1 MPVSTHVTG
10 KSAGPTGK
18 NTIAD
23 LLVGFDPWLF
33 FLSSIKTTTVKS
45 NRNARVDAA
54 FRVGLLLQTG
64 QDHMRGVAR
73 GVFHFLRE
81 KPHWQIVGEGFYP
94 LLDWEQLDGWR
105 GDGLIAMANSERQ
118 VAALLAADVPVVNT
132 GSRFLRRQWTSV
144 TTDSVAIGRLAAE
157 HLLACGLEHF
167 LFIGQM
173 LWDNEVLRRD
183 GFARR
188 VRDAGFD
195 ASTFDVPLAE
205 HVGRDGSP
213 RYRPDVEQVVAGL
226 ARAKKPV
233 GVLAP
238 NSVLARAVI
247 EAATRAGYL
256 VPDQIAVIGVNE
268 DPLVCESTDPPLSAV
283 AQASEKIGLEAAR
296 RLDRLMRGESVEPRH
311 VTLPPRA
318 IVARRS
324 TDMLAVDDPTVA
336 AVLRFIRENA
346 QEPIE
351 VADVVET
358 VDLSRRTLETKF
370 LAATGRTLAVELR
383 RVRVERAKRLLTE
396 TNDPI
401 TNIVFA
407 CGFNSRQVFCNIF
420 RRETGMTPSEFRGQF
435 KLEVLA

>member
-1 MPVSTHVTG
+1 M
-10 KSAGPTGK
+10 
-18 NTIAD
+18 
-23 LLVGFDPWLF
+23 
-33 FLSSIKTTTVKS
+33 
-45 NRNARVDAA
+45 
-54 FRVGLLLQTG
+54 
-64 QDHMRGVAR
+64 
-73 GVFHFLRE
+73 
-81 KPHWQIVGEGFYP
+81 
-94 LLDWEQLDGWR
+94 
-105 GDGLIAMANSERQ
+105 
-118 VAALLAADVPVVNT
+118 
-132 GSRFLRRQWTSV
+132 
-144 TTDSVAIGRLAAE
+144 
-157 HLLACGLEHF
+157 
-167 LFIGQM
+167 
-173 LWDNEVLRRD
+173 
-183 GFARR
+183 
-188 VRDAGFD
+188 
-195 ASTFDVPLAE
+195 
-205 HVGRDGSP
+205 
-213 RYRPDVEQVVAGL
+213 
-226 ARAKKPV
+226 
-233 GVLAP
+233 
-238 NSVLARAVI
+238 I